1 MKQTHTLLDFIIE
14 VHKLK
19 NDRGLSR
26 VLEVGQ
32 PTISKIRS
40 RYFPVSSD
48 MILRMHEKLG
58 MPVAEIRKLIAMSEN
73 DPK

>member
-1 MKQTHTLLDFIIE
+1 MKQAHTMLDFVIE

-19 NDRGLSR
+19 NDRGLAR
-26 VLEVGQ
+26 VLEVAQ
-32 PTISKIRS
+32 PTISKIR
-40 RYFPVSSD
+40 RRHLPMSSEI
-48 MILRMHEKLG
+48 ILRMHERLG